1 MSTPPLYGQ
10 VPEAPRPGVPQPP
23 VPQAP
28 PVVPPAPAQAF
39 APAPAQPRPQPQPQP
54 QPQPAHPGAYGQ
66 PQPSPQQQQQQ
77 PYGAPAPVASRA
89 KKSGKATTIVVTAL
103 VTATVSVLA
112 TLLATGTLTA
122 APLFEREALES
133 GVSDILSDDF
143 ELTDVKSVSCPA
155 EAVAERGEKFECT
168 FTSGG
173 EDLSVPVEVLNDDG
187 QYRVG
192 GPLSEDEKDET
203 TTEPT
208 EES

>member
-23 VPQAP
+23 VP
-28 PVVPPAPAQAF
+28 PVPSVPSVPSAAQA
-39 APAPAQPRPQPQPQP
+39 
-54 QPQPAHPGAYGQ
+54 QPQPAYPGAYGQ
-66 PQPSPQQQQQQ
+66 PQPSQQQQQQ
-77 PYGAPAPVASRA
+77 QQAYGAPAPSAPRA
-89 KKSGKATTIVVTAL
+89 KKSGKAMTIVVTAL
-103 VTATVSVLA
+103 VTAAVSVLA

-143 ELTDVKSVSCPA
+143 ELTDVKDVSCPA

-173 EDLSVPVEVLNDDG
+173 EKLSVPVEVLNDDG

-192 GPLSEDEKDET
+192 GPLTEEEKAET